1 MSEDITSRSVLT
13 DAIIALA
20 NSFKENG
27 FNPPVRIEVDQLTF
41 DKLLTESLELYNI
54 DSKKAIKEREFSLS
68 GITIIK
74 EEGPVSREKLTEEQQ
89 EKQEKQ
95 QQYQQLTTTTTITKY
110 KCQDCGAIFDSILAH
125 RKHYQAFHHNIKEPE
140 EISNIDV
147 DEL

>member
-1 MSEDITSRSVLT
+1 MSEDITTRSVLT
-13 DAIIALA
+13 DTIIALA

-74 EEGPVSREKLTEEQQ
+74 EEEGPVSREKLTEEKQ

-95 QQYQQLTTTTTITKY
+95 QQYQQLITTTITKY
-110 KCQDCGAIFDSILAH
+110 KCPDCGAIFDSILAH
-125 RKHYQAFHHNIKEPE
+125 RKHHQAFHDNIKEPE
-140 EISNIDV
+140 EIKQNAI
-147 DEL
+147 